1 MKTDKLFYR
10 IFLNQPGLLA
20 ELLPG
25 IPPDCQFDYSAP
37 VIKEQEFRH
46 DGILTPL
53 GKDPNLPLVFLE
65 AQMQPDTDFYG
76 RYFAETYL
84 YLKQYKIIRPWRGL
98 LILKSRGHD
107 LGSEIPY
114 QFQLDNQV
122 QRLYLQDLL
131 HQNCLSPNL
140 ALLQLI
146 ILPKT
151 KTIQAAQNLLESS
164 KGQPEFRQKLDLVEA
179 ILVNKFPN
187 LSLEEILKMLNLKTA
202 DITQTR
208 FYRDVF
214 QLGIQEGEQKGRQ
227 EGKQEGRHEGIQ
239 EGEQKGRQE
248 GRQEG
253 EANLII
259 RLLNRRLGVV
269 TPNQENQIRSLSLP
283 GLEALGEALL
293 HFTNPTDIDTWL
305 NTHRK
310 LNPQIPDTFPENDS

>member
-131 HQNCLSPNL
+131 HQNRLSPNL

-208 FYRDVF
+208 FYQDVF
-214 QLGIQEGEQKGRQ
+214 QLGIQEGRQEGRQ
-227 EGKQEGRHEGIQ
+227 EGK
-239 EGEQKGRQE
+239 
-248 GRQEG
+248 QEG

-293 HFTNPTDIDTWL
+293 DFTNPTDIDTWL

>member
-46 DGILTPL
+46 DGILTPVEN
-53 GKDPNLPLVFLE
+53 DPNLPIVFLE

-76 RYFAETYL
+76 RYFAEIYL

-98 LILKSRGHD
+98 LIIKSRRHD

-114 QFQLDNQV
+114 QYQLDNQV

-131 HQNCLSPNL
+131 HQNPLSPNL

-151 KTIQAAQNLLESS
+151 KTVQAAQNLLESS
-164 KGQPEFRQKLDLVEA
+164 KGQAEFRQKLDLVEA

-187 LSLEEILKMLNLKTA
+187 LSLEEILKMLDLKTA

-208 FYRDVF
+208 FYQDVF
-214 QLGIQEGEQKGRQ
+214 QLGRQEGEQKGRQ
-227 EGKQEGRHEGIQ
+227 EG
-239 EGEQKGRQE
+239 EQKGRQE
-248 GRQEG
+248 G
-253 EANLII
+253 EAKLII
-259 RLLNRRLGVV
+259 RQLKRRFGVM
-269 TPNQENQIRSLSLP
+269 TPNQETQIRTLSVP
-283 GLEALGEALL
+283 MLEALGEVLL
-293 HFTNPTDIDTWL
+293 DFINPTDIDTWL
-305 NTHRK
+305 SN
-310 LNPQIPDTFPENDS
+310 QENLK

>member
-46 DGILTPL
+46 DGILTPVEN
-53 GKDPNLPLVFLE
+53 DPNLPIVFLE
-65 AQMQPDTDFYG
+65 AQMQLDPDFYG
-76 RYFAETYL
+76 RYFAEIYL

-98 LILKSRGHD
+98 LILKSRRHD

-114 QFQLDNQV
+114 QYQLDNQV

-131 HQNCLSPNL
+131 HQNRLSPNL

-146 ILPKT
+146 ILPKR
-151 KTIQAAQNLLESS
+151 KTVQAAQNLLENS

-187 LSLEEILKMLNLKTA
+187 LSLEEILKMLDLKTA

-214 QLGIQEGEQKGRQ
+214 QLGIQEG
-227 EGKQEGRHEGIQ
+227 
-239 EGEQKGRQE
+239 RQE

-253 EANLII
+253 EQEGEAKLII
-259 RLLNRRLGVV
+259 RQLKHRFGVM
-269 TPNQENQIRSLSLP
+269 TPNQETQIRTLSVP
-283 GLEALGEALL
+283 MLEALGEVLL
-293 HFTNPTDIDTWL
+293 DFINPTDIDTWL
-305 NTHRK
+305 SN
-310 LNPQIPDTFPENDS
+310 QENLK

>member
-1 MKTDKLFYR
+1 DKLFYR

-46 DGILTPL
+46 DGILTPVEN
-53 GKDPNLPLVFLE
+53 DPNLPLVFLE

-76 RYFAETYL
+76 RYFAEIYL

-98 LILKSRGHD
+98 LILKSRRHD

-114 QFQLDNQV
+114 QYQLDNQV
-122 QRLYLQDLL
+122 RRLYLQDLL
-131 HQNCLSPNL
+131 HQNPLSPNL

-151 KTIQAAQNLLESS
+151 KTVQAAQNLLESS
-164 KGQPEFRQKLDLVEA
+164 KGQVEFRQKLDLVEA

-187 LSLEEILKMLNLKTA
+187 LSLEEILKMLDLKTA

-214 QLGIQEGEQKGRQ
+214 QLGRQEGEQKG
-227 EGKQEGRHEGIQ
+227 KL
-239 EGEQKGRQE
+239 EGEQKG
-248 GRQEG
+248 
-253 EANLII
+253 EAKLII
-259 RLLNRRLGVV
+259 RQLKRRFGVM
-269 TPNQENQIRSLSLP
+269 TPNQETQIRTLSVP
-283 GLEALGEALL
+283 MLEALGEVLL
-293 HFTNPTDIDTWL
+293 DFINPTDLDTWL
-305 NTHRK
+305 SN
-310 LNPQIPDTFPENDS
+310 QENL

>member
-46 DGILTPL
+46 DGILTPVENET
-53 GKDPNLPLVFLE
+53 NLPLVFLE
-65 AQMQPDTDFYG
+65 AQMQTDTDFYG
-76 RYFAETYL
+76 RYFAEIYL

-98 LILKSRGHD
+98 LIIKSRRHD

-114 QFQLDNQV
+114 QYQLDNQV

-131 HQNCLSPNL
+131 HQNPLSPNL

-151 KTIQAAQNLLESS
+151 KTVQAAQNLLKSS
-164 KGQPEFRQKLDLVEA
+164 KGQAEFRQKLDLVEA

-187 LSLEEILKMLNLKTA
+187 LSLEEILKMLDLKTA

-208 FYRDVF
+208 FYQDVF
-214 QLGIQEGEQKGRQ
+214 QLGRQEGEQKGRQ
-227 EGKQEGRHEGIQ
+227 EG
-239 EGEQKGRQE
+239 EQKGRQE
-248 GRQEG
+248 GEQEG
-253 EANLII
+253 EAKLII
-259 RLLNRRLGVV
+259 RQLKRRFGVM
-269 TPNQENQIRSLSLP
+269 TPNQETQIRTLSVP
-283 GLEALGEALL
+283 MLEALGEVLL
-293 HFTNPTDIDTWL
+293 DFINPTDIDTWL
-305 NTHRK
+305 SN
-310 LNPQIPDTFPENDS
+310 QENLK

>member
-46 DGILTPL
+46 DGILTPVEN
-53 GKDPNLPLVFLE
+53 DPNLPIVFLE

-76 RYFAETYL
+76 RYFAEIYL

-98 LILKSRGHD
+98 LILKSRRHD

-114 QFQLDNQV
+114 QYQLDNQV

-131 HQNCLSPNL
+131 HQNPLSPNL

-151 KTIQAAQNLLESS
+151 KTVQAAQNLLKSS
-164 KGQPEFRQKLDLVEA
+164 KSQAEFSQKLDLVEA

-187 LSLEEILKMLNLKTA
+187 LSLEEILKMLDLKTA

-214 QLGIQEGEQKGRQ
+214 QLGRQEGEQKGRQ
-227 EGKQEGRHEGIQ
+227 EG
-239 EGEQKGRQE
+239 
-248 GRQEG
+248 
-253 EANLII
+253 EAKLII
-259 RLLNRRLGVV
+259 RQLKRRFGVM
-269 TPNQENQIRSLSLP
+269 TPNQETQIRTLSVP
-283 GLEALGEALL
+283 MLEALGEVLL
-293 HFTNPTDIDTWL
+293 DFINPTDIDTWL
-305 NTHRK
+305 SN
-310 LNPQIPDTFPENDS
+310 QENLK

>member
-46 DGILTPL
+46 DGILTPV
-53 GKDPNLPLVFLE
+53 GNDPNLPIVFLE

-76 RYFAETYL
+76 RYFAEIYL

-98 LILKSRGHD
+98 LILKSRRHD

-131 HQNCLSPNL
+131 HQNPLSPNL

-151 KTIQAAQNLLESS
+151 KTVQAAQNLLESS
-164 KGQPEFRQKLDLVEA
+164 KGQAEFRQKLDLVEA

-187 LSLEEILKMLNLKTA
+187 LSLEEILKMLDLKTA

-214 QLGIQEGEQKGRQ
+214 QLGIQEGRQ
-227 EGKQEGRHEGIQ
+227 EGI
-239 EGEQKGRQE
+239 QKGE
-248 GRQEG
+248 QEG
-253 EANLII
+253 EAKLII
-259 RLLNRRLGVV
+259 RQLKRRFGVI
-269 TPNQENQIRSLSLP
+269 TPNQETQIRALSVP
-283 GLEALGEALL
+283 ILEALGEVLL
-293 HFTNPTDIDTWL
+293 DFINPTDIDTWL
-305 NTHRK
+305 SN
-310 LNPQIPDTFPENDS
+310 QENLK

>member
-46 DGILTPL
+46 DGILTPVEN
-53 GKDPNLPLVFLE
+53 DPNRPIVFLE

-76 RYFAETYL
+76 RYLAEIYL
-84 YLKQYKIIRPWRGL
+84 YLKQYKIIRSWRGL
-98 LILKSRGHD
+98 LILKSRRHD

-114 QFQLDNQV
+114 QYQLDNQV

-131 HQNCLSPNL
+131 HQNPLSPNL

-151 KTIQAAQNLLESS
+151 KTVQAAQNLLESS
-164 KGQPEFRQKLDLVEA
+164 KGQAEFRQKLDLVEA

-187 LSLEEILKMLNLKTA
+187 LSLEEILKMLDLKTA

-208 FYRDVF
+208 FYQDVF
-214 QLGIQEGEQKGRQ
+214 QLGRQEGEQKGRQ
-227 EGKQEGRHEGIQ
+227 EGEQKGRQ

-248 GRQEG
+248 G
-253 EANLII
+253 EAKLII
-259 RLLNRRLGVV
+259 RQLKRRFGVM
-269 TPNQENQIRSLSLP
+269 TPNQETQIRTLSVP
-283 GLEALGEALL
+283 MLEALGEVLL
-293 HFTNPTDIDTWL
+293 DFINPTDIDTWL
-305 NTHRK
+305 SN
-310 LNPQIPDTFPENDS
+310 QENLK

>member
-46 DGILTPL
+46 DGILTPVEN
-53 GKDPNLPLVFLE
+53 DPNLPIVFLE

-76 RYFAETYL
+76 RYFAEIYL
-84 YLKQYKIIRPWRGL
+84 YLKQYKIIRSWRGL
-98 LILKSRGHD
+98 LILKSRRHD

-114 QFQLDNQV
+114 QYQLDNQV

-131 HQNCLSPNL
+131 HQNPLSPNL

-151 KTIQAAQNLLESS
+151 KTVQAAQNLLESS
-164 KGQPEFRQKLDLVEA
+164 KGQAEFRQKLDLVEA

-187 LSLEEILKMLNLKTA
+187 LSLEEILKMLDLKTA

-214 QLGIQEGEQKGRQ
+214 QLGRQEGEQKGRQ
-227 EGKQEGRHEGIQ
+227 EG
-239 EGEQKGRQE
+239 
-248 GRQEG
+248 
-253 EANLII
+253 EAKLII
-259 RLLNRRLGVV
+259 RQLKRRFGVM
-269 TPNQENQIRSLSLP
+269 TPNQETQIRTLSVP
-283 GLEALGEALL
+283 MLEALGEVLL
-293 HFTNPTDIDTWL
+293 DFINPTDIDTWL
-305 NTHRK
+305 SN
-310 LNPQIPDTFPENDS
+310 QENLK

>member
-46 DGILTPL
+46 DGILTPVEN
-53 GKDPNLPLVFLE
+53 DPNLPIVFLE
-65 AQMQPDTDFYG
+65 AQMQPDPDFYG
-76 RYFAETYL
+76 RYFAEIYL

-98 LILKSRGHD
+98 LILKSRRHD

-208 FYRDVF
+208 FYQDVF
-214 QLGIQEGEQKGRQ
+214 QL
-227 EGKQEGRHEGIQ
+227 GIQ

-293 HFTNPTDIDTWL
+293 DFTNPTDIDTWL

>member
-1 MKTDKLFYR
+1 DKLFYR

-46 DGILTPL
+46 DGILTPVEN
-53 GKDPNLPLVFLE
+53 DPNLPLVFLE

-76 RYFAETYL
+76 RYFAEIYL

-98 LILKSRGHD
+98 LILKSRRHD

-114 QFQLDNQV
+114 QYQLDNQV
-122 QRLYLQDLL
+122 RRLYLQDLL
-131 HQNCLSPNL
+131 HQNPLSPNL

-146 ILPKT
+146 ILPKA
-151 KTIQAAQNLLESS
+151 KTVQAAQNLLESS
-164 KGQPEFRQKLDLVEA
+164 KGQVEFRQKLDLVEA

-187 LSLEEILKMLNLKTA
+187 LSLEEILKMLDLKTA

-214 QLGIQEGEQKGRQ
+214 QLGRQEGEQKGRQ
-227 EGKQEGRHEGIQ
+227 EGEQKGKL
-239 EGEQKGRQE
+239 EGEQKG
-248 GRQEG
+248 
-253 EANLII
+253 EAKLII
-259 RLLNRRLGVV
+259 RQLKRRFGVM
-269 TPNQENQIRSLSLP
+269 TPNQETQIRTLSVP
-283 GLEALGEALL
+283 MLEALGEVLL
-293 HFTNPTDIDTWL
+293 DFINPTDLDTWL
-305 NTHRK
+305 SN
-310 LNPQIPDTFPENDS
+310 QENLR

>member
-46 DGILTPL
+46 DGILTPV
-53 GKDPNLPLVFLE
+53 GNDPDLPIVFLE
-65 AQMQPDTDFYG
+65 AQMQLDPDFYG
-76 RYFAETYL
+76 RYFAEIYL

-98 LILKSRGHD
+98 LILKSRRHD

-131 HQNCLSPNL
+131 HQNPLSPNL

-151 KTIQAAQNLLESS
+151 KTVQAAQNLLESS
-164 KGQPEFRQKLDLVEA
+164 KSQPEFRQKLDLVEA

-187 LSLEEILKMLNLKTA
+187 LSLEEILKMLDLKTA

-214 QLGIQEGEQKGRQ
+214 QLGIQEGRQ
-227 EGKQEGRHEGIQ
+227 EGI
-239 EGEQKGRQE
+239 QKGE
-248 GRQEG
+248 QEG
-253 EANLII
+253 EAKLII
-259 RLLNRRLGVV
+259 RQLKRRFGVI
-269 TPNQENQIRSLSLP
+269 TPNQETQIRALSVP
-283 GLEALGEALL
+283 ILEALGEVLL
-293 HFTNPTDIDTWL
+293 DFINPTDIDTWL
-305 NTHRK
+305 SN
-310 LNPQIPDTFPENDS
+310 QENLK

>member
-46 DGILTPL
+46 DGILTPVEN
-53 GKDPNLPLVFLE
+53 DPNLPIVFLE

-76 RYFAETYL
+76 RYFAEIYL

-98 LILKSRGHD
+98 LILKSRRHD

-131 HQNCLSPNL
+131 HQNPLSPNL

-151 KTIQAAQNLLESS
+151 KTVQAAQNLLESS
-164 KGQPEFRQKLDLVEA
+164 KSQPEFRQKLDLVEA

-187 LSLEEILKMLNLKTA
+187 LSLEEILKMLDLKTA

-214 QLGIQEGEQKGRQ
+214 QLGIQEGRQ
-227 EGKQEGRHEGIQ
+227 EGI
-239 EGEQKGRQE
+239 QKGE
-248 GRQEG
+248 QEG
-253 EANLII
+253 EAKLII
-259 RLLNRRLGVV
+259 RQLKRRFGVI
-269 TPNQENQIRSLSLP
+269 TPNQETQIRALSVP
-283 GLEALGEALL
+283 ILEALGEVLL
-293 HFTNPTDIDTWL
+293 DFINPTDIDTWL
-305 NTHRK
+305 SN
-310 LNPQIPDTFPENDS
+310 QENLK

>member
-46 DGILTPL
+46 DGILTPVEN
-53 GKDPNLPLVFLE
+53 DPSLPLVFLE

-76 RYFAETYL
+76 RYFAEIYL
-84 YLKQYKIIRPWRGL
+84 YLKQYKIISPWRGL
-98 LILKSRGHD
+98 LIIKSRRHD

-114 QFQLDNQV
+114 QYQLDNQV

-131 HQNCLSPNL
+131 HQNPLSPNL

-151 KTIQAAQNLLESS
+151 KTVQAAQNLLESS
-164 KGQPEFRQKLDLVEA
+164 KGQAEFRQKLDLVEA

-187 LSLEEILKMLNLKTA
+187 LSLEEILKMLDLKTA

-214 QLGIQEGEQKGRQ
+214 QLGRQEGEQKGRQ
-227 EGKQEGRHEGIQ
+227 EGEQKGRL
-239 EGEQKGRQE
+239 EGEQKGRLE
-248 GRQEG
+248 GEQEG
-253 EANLII
+253 EAKLII
-259 RLLNRRLGVV
+259 RQLKHRFGVM
-269 TPNQENQIRSLSLP
+269 TPNQETQIRTLSVP
-283 GLEALGEALL
+283 MLEALGEVLL
-293 HFTNPTDIDTWL
+293 DFINPTDLDTWL
-305 NTHRK
+305 SN
-310 LNPQIPDTFPENDS
+310 QENLK

>member
-46 DGILTPL
+46 DGILTPVEN
-53 GKDPNLPLVFLE
+53 DPNLPLVFLE
-65 AQMQPDTDFYG
+65 AQMQPDPDFYG
-76 RYFAETYL
+76 RYFAEIYL

-98 LILKSRGHD
+98 LIIKSRRHD

-114 QFQLDNQV
+114 QYQLDNQV

-131 HQNCLSPNL
+131 HQNPLSPNL

-151 KTIQAAQNLLESS
+151 KTVQAAQNLLKSS
-164 KGQPEFRQKLDLVEA
+164 KGQAEFRQKLDLVEA

-187 LSLEEILKMLNLKTA
+187 LSLEEILKMLDLKAA

-214 QLGIQEGEQKGRQ
+214 QLGRQEGEQKGRQ
-227 EGKQEGRHEGIQ
+227 EGT
-239 EGEQKGRQE
+239 
-248 GRQEG
+248 QEG
-253 EANLII
+253 EAKLII
-259 RLLNRRLGVV
+259 RQLKRRFGVM
-269 TPNQENQIRSLSLP
+269 TPNQETQIRTLSVP
-283 GLEALGEALL
+283 MLEALGEVLL
-293 HFTNPTDIDTWL
+293 DFINPTDIDTWL
-305 NTHRK
+305 SN
-310 LNPQIPDTFPENDS
+310 QENLK

>member
-46 DGILTPL
+46 DGILTPVEN
-53 GKDPNLPLVFLE
+53 DPNLPIVFLE
-65 AQMQPDTDFYG
+65 AQMQPDPDFYG
-76 RYFAETYL
+76 RYFAEIYL

-98 LILKSRGHD
+98 LILKSRRHD

-114 QFQLDNQV
+114 QYQLDNQV

-131 HQNCLSPNL
+131 HQNRLSPNL

-151 KTIQAAQNLLESS
+151 KTVQAAQNLLKSS
-164 KGQPEFRQKLDLVEA
+164 KSQTEFRQKLDLVEA

-187 LSLEEILKMLNLKTA
+187 LSLEEILKMLDLKTA

-214 QLGIQEGEQKGRQ
+214 QLGRQEGEQKGRQ
-227 EGKQEGRHEGIQ
+227 EG
-239 EGEQKGRQE
+239 EQKGRQE
-248 GRQEG
+248 G
-253 EANLII
+253 EAKLII
-259 RLLNRRLGVV
+259 RQLKRRFGVI
-269 TPNQENQIRSLSLP
+269 TPNQETQIRALSVP
-283 GLEALGEALL
+283 ILEALGEVLL
-293 HFTNPTDIDTWL
+293 DFINPTDIDTWL
-305 NTHRK
+305 SN
-310 LNPQIPDTFPENDS
+310 QENLK

>member
-46 DGILTPL
+46 DGILTPVEN
-53 GKDPNLPLVFLE
+53 DPNLPLVFLE

-76 RYFAETYL
+76 RYFAEIYL

-98 LILKSRGHD
+98 LILKSRRHD

-114 QFQLDNQV
+114 QYQLDNQV

-131 HQNCLSPNL
+131 HQNPLSPNL

-151 KTIQAAQNLLESS
+151 KTVQAAQNLLESS
-164 KGQPEFRQKLDLVEA
+164 KGQAEFRQKLDLVEA

-187 LSLEEILKMLNLKTA
+187 LSLEEILKMLDLKTA

-208 FYRDVF
+208 FYQDVF
-214 QLGIQEGEQKGRQ
+214 QLGRQEGEQKGRQ
-227 EGKQEGRHEGIQ
+227 EG
-239 EGEQKGRQE
+239 EQKGRQE
-248 GRQEG
+248 G
-253 EANLII
+253 EAKLII
-259 RLLNRRLGVV
+259 RQLKRRFGVM
-269 TPNQENQIRSLSLP
+269 TPNQETQIRTLSVP
-283 GLEALGEALL
+283 MLEALGEVLL
-293 HFTNPTDIDTWL
+293 DFINPTDLDTWL
-305 NTHRK
+305 SN
-310 LNPQIPDTFPENDS
+310 QENLK

>member
-25 IPPDCQFDYSAP
+25 IPPNCQFDYSAP

-46 DGILTPL
+46 DGILTPV
-53 GKDPNLPLVFLE
+53 GNDPNLPIVFLE
-65 AQMQPDTDFYG
+65 AQMQPDTNFYG
-76 RYFAETYL
+76 RYFAEIYL

-98 LILKSRGHD
+98 LILKSRRHD

-114 QFQLDNQV
+114 QYQLDNQV

-131 HQNCLSPNL
+131 HQNRLSPNL

-146 ILPKT
+146 ILPKR
-151 KTIQAAQNLLESS
+151 KTAQAAQNLLESS

-187 LSLEEILKMLNLKTA
+187 LSLEEILKMLDLKTA

-214 QLGIQEGEQKGRQ
+214 QLGIQEGEQKG
-227 EGKQEGRHEGIQ
+227 
-239 EGEQKGRQE
+239 EQKGRQE
-248 GRQEG
+248 G
-253 EANLII
+253 EAKLII
-259 RLLNRRLGVV
+259 RQLKRRFGVI
-269 TPNQENQIRSLSLP
+269 TPNQETQIRTLSVP
-283 GLEALGEALL
+283 MLEALGEVLL
-293 HFTNPTDIDTWL
+293 DFINPTDIDTWL
-305 NTHRK
+305 SN
-310 LNPQIPDTFPENDS
+310 QENLK

>member
-46 DGILTPL
+46 DGILTPVEN
-53 GKDPNLPLVFLE
+53 DPNLPIVFLE
-65 AQMQPDTDFYG
+65 AQMQQDPDFYG
-76 RYFAETYL
+76 RYFAEIYL

-98 LILKSRGHD
+98 LILKSRRHD

-114 QFQLDNQV
+114 QYQLDNQV

-131 HQNCLSPNL
+131 HQNPLSPNL

-151 KTIQAAQNLLESS
+151 KTVQAAQNLLESS

-187 LSLEEILKMLNLKTA
+187 LSLEEILKMLDLKTA

-214 QLGIQEGEQKGRQ
+214 QLGIQEGRQ
-227 EGKQEGRHEGIQ
+227 EGRQ

-248 GRQEG
+248 G
-253 EANLII
+253 EAKLII
-259 RLLNRRLGVV
+259 RQLNRRFGVI
-269 TPNQENQIRSLSLP
+269 TPNQETQIRTLSVP
-283 GLEALGEALL
+283 MLEALGEVLL
-293 HFTNPTDIDTWL
+293 DFINPTDIDTWL
-305 NTHRK
+305 SN
-310 LNPQIPDTFPENDS
+310 QENLK

>member
-46 DGILTPL
+46 DGILTPVEN
-53 GKDPNLPLVFLE
+53 DPNLPLVFLE

-76 RYFAETYL
+76 RYFAEIYL

-98 LILKSRGHD
+98 LILKSRRHD

-114 QFQLDNQV
+114 QYQLDNQV
-122 QRLYLQDLL
+122 RRLYLQDLL
-131 HQNCLSPNL
+131 HQNPLSPNL

-146 ILPKT
+146 ILPKA
-151 KTIQAAQNLLESS
+151 KTVQAAQNLLESS
-164 KGQPEFRQKLDLVEA
+164 KGQVEFRQKLDLVEA

-187 LSLEEILKMLNLKTA
+187 LSLEEILKMLDLKTA

-214 QLGIQEGEQKGRQ
+214 QLGRQEGEQKGRQ
-227 EGKQEGRHEGIQ
+227 EG
-239 EGEQKGRQE
+239 EQKGRLE
-248 GRQEG
+248 GEQEG
-253 EANLII
+253 EAKLII
-259 RLLNRRLGVV
+259 RQLKHRFGVM
-269 TPNQENQIRSLSLP
+269 TPNQETQIRTLSVP
-283 GLEALGEALL
+283 MLEALGEVLL
-293 HFTNPTDIDTWL
+293 DFINPTDLDTWL
-305 NTHRK
+305 SN
-310 LNPQIPDTFPENDS
+310 QENLK

>member
-46 DGILTPL
+46 DVILTPV
-53 GKDPNLPLVFLE
+53 GNDPNLPIVFLE

-76 RYFAETYL
+76 RYFAEIYL

-98 LILKSRGHD
+98 LILKSRRHD

-131 HQNCLSPNL
+131 HQNPLSPNL

-151 KTIQAAQNLLESS
+151 KTVQAAQNLLESS
-164 KGQPEFRQKLDLVEA
+164 KSQPEFRQKLDLVEA

-187 LSLEEILKMLNLKTA
+187 LSLEEILKMLDLKTA

-214 QLGIQEGEQKGRQ
+214 QLGIQEGRQ
-227 EGKQEGRHEGIQ
+227 EGI
-239 EGEQKGRQE
+239 QKGE
-248 GRQEG
+248 QEG
-253 EANLII
+253 EAKLII
-259 RLLNRRLGVV
+259 RQLKRRFGVI
-269 TPNQENQIRSLSLP
+269 TPNQETQIRALSVP
-283 GLEALGEALL
+283 ILEALGEVLL
-293 HFTNPTDIDTWL
+293 DFINPTDIDTWL
-305 NTHRK
+305 SN
-310 LNPQIPDTFPENDS
+310 QENLK

>member
-46 DGILTPL
+46 DGILTPVEN
-53 GKDPNLPLVFLE
+53 DPNLPIVFLE
-65 AQMQPDTDFYG
+65 AQMQQDPDFYG
-76 RYFAETYL
+76 RYFAEIYL

-98 LILKSRGHD
+98 LILKSRRHD

-114 QFQLDNQV
+114 QYQLDNQV

-131 HQNCLSPNL
+131 HQNRLSPNL

-151 KTIQAAQNLLESS
+151 KTVQAAQNLLESS

-187 LSLEEILKMLNLKTA
+187 LSLEEILKMLDLKTA

-214 QLGIQEGEQKGRQ
+214 QLGIQEGRQ
-227 EGKQEGRHEGIQ
+227 EGRQ

-248 GRQEG
+248 G
-253 EANLII
+253 EAKLII
-259 RLLNRRLGVV
+259 RQLNRRFGVI
-269 TPNQENQIRSLSLP
+269 TPNQETQIRTLSVP
-283 GLEALGEALL
+283 MLEALGEVLL
-293 HFTNPTDIDTWL
+293 DFINPTDIDTWL
-305 NTHRK
+305 SN
-310 LNPQIPDTFPENDS
+310 QENLK

>member
-46 DGILTPL
+46 DGILTPV
-53 GKDPNLPLVFLE
+53 KNDPNLPLVFLE
-65 AQMQPDTDFYG
+65 AQMQPDPDFYG
-76 RYFAETYL
+76 RYFAEIYL

-131 HQNCLSPNL
+131 HQNPLSPNL

-151 KTIQAAQNLLESS
+151 KTVQAAQNLLES
-164 KGQPEFRQKLDLVEA
+164 
-179 ILVNKFPN
+179 
-187 LSLEEILKMLNLKTA
+187 
-202 DITQTR
+202 
-208 FYRDVF
+208 
-214 QLGIQEGEQKGRQ
+214 
-227 EGKQEGRHEGIQ
+227 
-239 EGEQKGRQE
+239 
-248 GRQEG
+248 
-253 EANLII
+253 
-259 RLLNRRLGVV
+259 
-269 TPNQENQIRSLSLP
+269 
-283 GLEALGEALL
+283 
-293 HFTNPTDIDTWL
+293 
-305 NTHRK
+305 
-310 LNPQIPDTFPENDS
+310 

>member
-46 DGILTPL
+46 DGILTPVEN
-53 GKDPNLPLVFLE
+53 DPNLPIVFLE
-65 AQMQPDTDFYG
+65 AQMQPDPDFYG
-76 RYFAETYL
+76 RYFAEIYL

-98 LILKSRGHD
+98 LILKSRRHD

-114 QFQLDNQV
+114 QYQLDNQV

-131 HQNCLSPNL
+131 HQNRLSPNL

-151 KTIQAAQNLLESS
+151 KTVQAAQNLLESS

-187 LSLEEILKMLNLKTA
+187 LSLEEILKMLDLKTA

-214 QLGIQEGEQKGRQ
+214 QLGRQEGEQKGRQ
-227 EGKQEGRHEGIQ
+227 EGEQKGRQ

-248 GRQEG
+248 G
-253 EANLII
+253 EAKLII
-259 RLLNRRLGVV
+259 RQLKRRFGVI
-269 TPNQENQIRSLSLP
+269 TPNQETQIRTLSVP
-283 GLEALGEALL
+283 ILEALGEVLL
-293 HFTNPTDIDTWL
+293 DFINPTDIDTWL
-305 NTHRK
+305 SN
-310 LNPQIPDTFPENDS
+310 QENLK

>member
-46 DGILTPL
+46 DGILTPV
-53 GKDPNLPLVFLE
+53 GNDPNLPIVFLE

-76 RYFAETYL
+76 RYFAEIYL
-84 YLKQYKIIRPWRGL
+84 YLKQYKIIRSWRGL
-98 LILKSRGHD
+98 LILKSRRHD

-131 HQNCLSPNL
+131 HQNPLSPNL

-151 KTIQAAQNLLESS
+151 KTVQAAQNLLESS
-164 KGQPEFRQKLDLVEA
+164 KSQPEFRQKLDLVEA

-187 LSLEEILKMLNLKTA
+187 LSLEEILKMLDLKTA

-214 QLGIQEGEQKGRQ
+214 QLGIQEG
-227 EGKQEGRHEGIQ
+227 IQ
-239 EGEQKGRQE
+239 EGEQKGRQKGE
-248 GRQEG
+248 QEG
-253 EANLII
+253 EAKLII
-259 RLLNRRLGVV
+259 RQLKRRFGVI
-269 TPNQENQIRSLSLP
+269 TPNQETQIRALSVP
-283 GLEALGEALL
+283 ILEALGEVLL
-293 HFTNPTDIDTWL
+293 DFINPTDIDTWL
-305 NTHRK
+305 SN
-310 LNPQIPDTFPENDS
+310 QENLK

>member
-1 MKTDKLFYR
+1 VKTDKLFYR

-20 ELLPG
+20 ELIPG
-25 IPPDCQFDYSAP
+25 IPADCQFDYSAP

-65 AQMQPDTDFYG
+65 AQMQPDPDFYG

-84 YLKQYKIIRPWRGL
+84 YLKQYKITRPWRGL
-98 LILKSRGHD
+98 LILKSRRHD

-114 QFQLDNQV
+114 QYQLDNQV

-131 HQNCLSPNL
+131 HQNHLSPNL

-164 KGQPEFRQKLDLVEA
+164 KNQSEFRQKLDLVEA

-208 FYRDVF
+208 FYQDVF
-214 QLGIQEGEQKGRQ
+214 QLGIQEG
-227 EGKQEGRHEGIQ
+227 
-239 EGEQKGRQE
+239 
-248 GRQEG
+248 RQEG
-253 EANLII
+253 EVKLII
-259 RLLNRRLGVV
+259 RLLNRRLGLV
-269 TPNQENQIRSLSLP
+269 TPNQENQIRGLSLP
-283 GLEALGEALL
+283 QLEALGEALL
-293 HFTNPTDIDTWL
+293 DFTNSTDIDTWL
-305 NTHRK
+305 NTHRN
-310 LNPQIPDTFPENDS
+310 L

>member
-46 DGILTPL
+46 DGILTPVEN
-53 GKDPNLPLVFLE
+53 DPNLPIVFLE

-76 RYFAETYL
+76 RYFAEIYL

-98 LILKSRGHD
+98 LILKSRRHD

-114 QFQLDNQV
+114 QYQLDNQV

-131 HQNCLSPNL
+131 HQNPLSPNL

-151 KTIQAAQNLLESS
+151 KTVQAAQNLLESS
-164 KGQPEFRQKLDLVEA
+164 KSQAEFSQKLDLVEA

-187 LSLEEILKMLNLKTA
+187 LSLEEILKMLDLKTA

-208 FYRDVF
+208 FYQDVF
-214 QLGIQEGEQKGRQ
+214 QLGRQEGEQKGRQ
-227 EGKQEGRHEGIQ
+227 EG
-239 EGEQKGRQE
+239 
-248 GRQEG
+248 
-253 EANLII
+253 EAKLII
-259 RLLNRRLGVV
+259 RQLKRRFGVM
-269 TPNQENQIRSLSLP
+269 TPNQETQIRTLSVP
-283 GLEALGEALL
+283 MLEALGEVLL
-293 HFTNPTDIDTWL
+293 DFINPTDIDTWL
-305 NTHRK
+305 SN
-310 LNPQIPDTFPENDS
+310 QENLK

>member
-208 FYRDVF
+208 FYQDVF
-214 QLGIQEGEQKGRQ
+214 QLGIQEGRQEGRQ
-227 EGKQEGRHEGIQ
+227 EGK
-239 EGEQKGRQE
+239 
-248 GRQEG
+248 QEG

-293 HFTNPTDIDTWL
+293 DFTNPTDIDTWL

>member
-131 HQNCLSPNL
+131 HQNRLSPNL

-208 FYRDVF
+208 FYQDVF
-214 QLGIQEGEQKGRQ
+214 QLGIQEGRQEGRQ
-227 EGKQEGRHEGIQ
+227 EGK
-239 EGEQKGRQE
+239 
-248 GRQEG
+248 QEG

-293 HFTNPTDIDTWL
+293 DFTNPTDIDTWL

-310 LNPQIPDTFPENDS
+310 LNPQIPDTFPQNDS